1 MPEDIS
7 MLLFFT
13 NNFSVIEKEN
23 FSKCIDFWG
32 KNGNTCTCI
41 TYKNSIYTHELTLF
55 LSEMLL
61 KSHFLRL
68 TIHWNIYI
76 YIYLLKN
83 LKW

>member
-7 MLLFFT
+7 MLIFLT

-32 KNGNTCTCI
+32 KNGIPCTCI
-41 TYKNSIYTHELTLF
+41 IIQSYKNSIYTHELTLF
-55 LSEMLL
+55 LSEMRL

-68 TIHWNIYI
+68 TINWNIYI
-76 YIYLLKN
+76 FA
-83 LKW
+83 